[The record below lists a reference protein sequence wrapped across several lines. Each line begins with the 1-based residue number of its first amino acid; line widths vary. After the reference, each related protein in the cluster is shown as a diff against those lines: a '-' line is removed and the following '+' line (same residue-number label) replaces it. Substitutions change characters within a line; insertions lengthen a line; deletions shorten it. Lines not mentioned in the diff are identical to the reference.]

1 MIEKYCHIHA
11 FDGVQQNVF
20 VLPDQ
25 ELFKTASITKQA
37 EVSDEVSDFVSSMP
51 REKGHKYVLVNG
63 IGAGEFW
70 SSNRNGDYFPEGGL
84 KHAGDDY
91 GYQTFK
97 AGHNFVHHDNK
108 DPLKAVGTVKFASYN
123 PRMHRV
129 ELILDTDMAKLART
143 DPTTYEK
150 VANDEPVDVSMGS
163 KCDFD
168 VCSICSNRAA
178 TRSEYCGHLKTAM
191 NQITGSGQK
200 VYAYTPHPR
209 FFDISYVTKGA
220 DVTAKALQYLDKAA
234 SDESFTITS
243 EKPASGVRL
252 CPDPTLHEEVSC
264 EATYTVPEFPEG
276 HKLAVALLENVE
288 PALSI
293 SEIDA
298 LAKVGYC
305 EALST
310 ASHLGI
316 VLRPEE
322 YQRLTLLALDQ
333 KDLADR
339 LVKEGAVIDVPDAA
353 WFDPSV
359 QTVRAQYS
367 GGNFNFDAA
376 DILAGH
382 VAKRS
387 FFEPFMT
394 SRLEKA
400 CHVPDETVAKI
411 AAERA
416 LEKDAS
422 GFMTPEIAATL
433 ALGYIIYRKG
443 IQEAD
448 VNSLRNAI
456 HDPGASKKLLM
467 ILVPLIAAGSIID
480 RMMSFDPPTGSR
492 EKKAGMAAEVLG
504 PLGASYLYSAYARR
518 KAERGQ
524 PISGVE
530 HLFMDYPSAIG
541 LAGVLG
547 VSGVKRS
554 LKGTMGKR
562 SGNISVVQHEKT
574 SGLASDALLAFG
586 AGMYRP
592 RLSGL
597 LALLADTAIASGVA
611 HVASGV
617 KKKLTD

>member
-1 MIEKYCHIHA
+1 MIEKYCHIPA

-25 ELFKTASITKQA
+25 EMFKTASITKQA
-37 EVSDEVSDFVSSMP
+37 EVSSEISEFVSSMP
-51 REKGHKYVLVNG
+51 RESGHKYVLVNG

-84 KHAGDDY
+84 KHAGEDY
-91 GYQTFK
+91 GYETFRT
-97 AGHNFVHHDNK
+97 GHNFVHHDNK

-129 ELILDTDMAKLART
+129 ELILDTDMGKLART
-143 DPTTYEK
+143 DPATYEK

-168 VCSICSNRAA
+168 VCSICSHRAA
-178 TRSEYCGHLKTAM
+178 TRAEYCGHLKTAM

-234 SDESFTITS
+234 SDESAVR
-243 EKPASGVRL
+243 PATQAAQ
-252 CPDPTLHEEVSC
+252 CPDPALHEEVSC
-264 EATYTVPEFPEG
+264 EAGYSVPEFPEN
-276 HKLAVALLENVE
+276 HKLAVALLECVE
-288 PALSI
+288 PSLSI
-293 SEIDA
+293 AEIDA

-333 KDLADR
+333 RALADT
-339 LVKEGAVIDVPDAA
+339 LVKEGAVIDVPEAG
-353 WFDPSV
+353 WFDPSIK
-359 QTVRAQYS
+359 TSREQYADY
-367 GGNFNFDAA
+367 NFNFEAA

-382 VAKRS
+382 VEKRS

-400 CHVPDETVAKI
+400 CHVPDRTVAKI
-411 AAERA
+411 ASERA

-443 IQEAD
+443 IQQVD
-448 VNSLRNAI
+448 IDSLKNTI

-467 ILVPLIAAGSIID
+467 VLIPLIAAGSIVD
-480 RMMSFDPPTGSR
+480 RMMSFTPPTGSVAKS
-492 EKKAGMAAEVLG
+492 EKKAGWKSEVLAPIG
-504 PLGASYLYSAYARR
+504 GSYLYSAYAKR
-518 KAERGQ
+518 KAERGE
-524 PISGVE
+524 PISGME
-530 HLFMDYPSAIG
+530 HLFMDNPSSIA

-547 VSGVKRS
+547 VMGVKRS

-562 SGNISVVQHEKT
+562 SGNISDVQHDKT
-574 SGLASDALLAFG
+574 SGLASDAILAFG

-597 LALLADTAIASGVA
+597 IALLADTAIASGVA
-611 HVASGV
+611 SVASSV
-617 KKKLTD
+617 KNKLTD